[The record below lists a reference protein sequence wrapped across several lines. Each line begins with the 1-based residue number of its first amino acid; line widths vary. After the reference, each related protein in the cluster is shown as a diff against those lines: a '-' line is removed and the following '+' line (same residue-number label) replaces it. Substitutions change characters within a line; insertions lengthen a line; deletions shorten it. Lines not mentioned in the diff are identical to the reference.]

1 MRLADAIK
9 STKEAWNT
17 KDILEFLWI
26 DMLNDYNKKYYSEKI
41 ERLPK
46 WEYFISDLDWTFFRW
61 TLQKEAVSLFIKYVV
76 SKELYNINTDN
87 YYEFLKDLEYFN
99 KLEKQAFNK
108 EINFWEY
115 LNAGI
120 FLLLKHKDLVNWEDF
135 LTFIKYHFSSK
146 EKIKPFR
153 FSMKKMKEVL
163 DSGKIFLFISWAPDF
178 IFDIYLELLKDYIVK
193 NIWKSESN
201 NVYWFWTNI
210 WWTCNYF
217 CPMWW
222 SQNKTDFI
230 NILKNKKIITKTI
243 WGMWDTSWDFGISAS
258 LDKWNDF
265 FFVNPEKKVLER
277 FDELKTDWIN
287 YKMIIERKDLI
298 CEINKENI
306 KFLM

>member
-1 MRLADAIK
+1 M
-9 STKEAWNT
+9 
-17 KDILEFLWI
+17 
-26 DMLNDYNKKYYSEKI
+26 
-41 ERLPK
+41 
-46 WEYFISDLDWTFFRW
+46 
-61 TLQKEAVSLFIKYVV
+61 
-76 SKELYNINTDN
+76 
-87 YYEFLKDLEYFN
+87 
-99 KLEKQAFNK
+99 
-108 EINFWEY
+108 
-115 LNAGI
+115 
-120 FLLLKHKDLVNWEDF
+120 VNWEDF

>member
-9 STKEAWNT
+9 STKEAGNT
-17 KDILEFLWI
+17 KDILEFLGI

-46 WEYFISDLDWTFFRW
+46 GEYFISDLDGTFFRG

-108 EINFWEY
+108 EINFGEY

-163 DSGKIFLFISWAPDF
+163 DSGKIFLFISGAPDF

-193 NIWKSESN
+193 NIGKSESN
-201 NVYWFWTNI
+201 NVYGFGTNI
-210 WWTCNYF
+210 GGTCNYF
-217 CPMWW
+217 CPMWG

-243 WGMWDTSWDFGISAS
+243 GGMGDTSGDFGISAS
-258 LDKWNDF
+258 LDKGNDF

-277 FDELKTDWIN
+277 FDELKTDGIN

>member
-1 MRLADAIK
+1 MRLEDAIK

-26 DMLNDYNKKYYSEKI
+26 NMLDNYNKKYYSEKI
-41 ERLPK
+41 ERLPN

>member
-9 STKEAWNT
+9 NTKEAWNT

-120 FLLLKHKDLVNWEDF
+120 FLLLKQ
-135 LTFIKYHFSSK
+135 
-146 EKIKPFR
+146 
-153 FSMKKMKEVL
+153 
-163 DSGKIFLFISWAPDF
+163 IFLFISWAPDF

-277 FDELKTDWIN
+277 FEELKTDWIN

>member
-1 MRLADAIK
+1 MRLEDAIK

-26 DMLNDYNKKYYSEKI
+26 NMLDNYNKKYYSEKI
-41 ERLPK
+41 EKLPK

-153 FSMKKMKEVL
+153 FSMAKMKEVL

-178 IFDIYLELLKDYIVK
+178 IFDIYLEILNSFQDKQ
-193 NIWKSESN
+193 N
-201 NVYWFWTNI
+201 NRLNQ
-210 WWTCNYF
+210 
-217 CPMWW
+217 
-222 SQNKTDFI
+222 SK
-230 NILKNKKIITKTI
+230 
-243 WGMWDTSWDFGISAS
+243 
-258 LDKWNDF
+258 
-265 FFVNPEKKVLER
+265 EK
-277 FDELKTDWIN
+277 
-287 YKMIIERKDLI
+287 
-298 CEINKENI
+298 
-306 KFLM
+306 